1 MSGHTTTSTAATR
14 SPELKLCNLVKLQL
28 DKKGMIL
35 LVCISHGNVAAER
48 FEEETRSRTVHTE
61 FWKHLSKTETS
72 RSSSPK
78 EEEEICESPL
88 PIDLVWGISDH
99 MYYVGASNP
108 HILDLSLT
116 SKLPK

>member
-48 FEEETRSRTVHTE
+48 FEEETRSTTE
-61 FWKHLSKTETS
+61 FWKHLSKTET
-72 RSSSPK
+72 RRNSSPK
-78 EEEEICESPL
+78 EEEEICGSPL
-88 PIDLVWGISDH
+88 PIDLVWGRNDH
-99 MYYVGASNP
+99 MMLVP
-108 HILDLSLT
+108 VILT
-116 SKLPK
+116 YWT